1 MKFTGLDII
10 CVLDSNEFIF
20 QGTGKI
26 LKKKKKK
33 TIIARCT
40 SPIFISGITRASS
53 ELLFLNVVAQM
64 LSCLIV

>member
-26 LKKKKKK
+26 LKKKKENYYCKMHQPYFYFWHYP
-33 TIIARCT
+33 
-40 SPIFISGITRASS
+40 S
-53 ELLFLNVVAQM
+53 FL
-64 LSCLIV
+64 

>member
-20 QGTGKI
+20 QGTGKM
-26 LKKKKKK
+26 LKKKKK
-33 TIIARCT
+33 TIIARCA
-40 SPIFISGITRASS
+40 SPIFIPGITRASS